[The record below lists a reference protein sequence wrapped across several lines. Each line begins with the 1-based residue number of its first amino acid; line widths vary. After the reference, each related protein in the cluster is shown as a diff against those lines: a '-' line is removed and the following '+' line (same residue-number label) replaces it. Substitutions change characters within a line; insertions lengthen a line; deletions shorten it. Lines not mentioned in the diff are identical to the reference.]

1 MDEHTQSELPRDGR
15 DERAVTIGPHG
26 ASADLVKVARAQN
39 QAEAEFLQGL
49 LRAEGV
55 PSMLRRAPGYDVPD
69 FLAAGPRDVLV
80 PASVAQ
86 IAENVLLPADLGPAE
101 PPPGQA
107 NSSRRVLVA
116 LLIGVA
122 LVAIA
127 AWCITEL
134 FV

>member
-1 MDEHTQSELPRDGR
+1 MNEQPRDKR
-15 DERAVTIGPHG
+15 DEIGVATEPRG
-26 ASADLVKVARAQN
+26 APDELVKVARAQN
-39 QAEAEFLQGL
+39 QTEAEFLQGM

-55 PSMLRRAPGYDVPD
+55 PSMLRRAPGSDVPD

-80 PASVAQ
+80 PAGAVQLAHD
-86 IAENVLLPADLGPAE
+86 VLSPADLGPTE
-101 PPPGQA
+101 PSFVP
-107 NSSRRVLVA
+107 SHVTRRALVS

-122 LVAIA
+122 LIAIA